1 MSQQIE
7 LTPTLPSSVT
17 LQRIGWQLVLLS
29 AMVLVAIFAIG
40 NTARLV
46 KSDASLHANAQREPQ
61 SPDPLVSFSEIVL
74 PAAPMPLLSS
84 GYMGIAPS
92 MHMIRLS
99 GTRPLSNIDQLE
111 HPSRRRYGRFDLGLG
126 VVYMVPLALLLI
138 CFILYGQILASGAL
152 DRLMAGKLSLFDLV
166 VEKMA
171 LPLSAWFGVCFLVL
185 LSALYSNGLR
195 LDSNQ
200 SFTRVLLW
208 SSAVFFYSLLWLLL
222 LGHLILRAKDFSG
235 AVLRYA
241 GVFVVACC
249 LLPGLSQSVSQ
260 ALAAPQL
267 RLPMSLDRK
276 AVNLEGAEQRKSKI
290 DAYLQKR
297 NLPAMDWSVPI
308 PPQRLA
314 GLSSI
319 VAEEVF
325 EPKVAAFEAS
335 QIRYGAIADAL
346 AWLSPASLTQMA
358 MDDLAGTGWN
368 RYQSFQDQSVA
379 FYKQWQGYMLP
390 RLLRNQPLDY
400 EALRGA
406 PRFQFVEEADGA
418 VLLRNSVRLLILLV
432 GCGLL
437 MWLLLAEVKGMVPKK
452 ANAAR

>member
-7 LTPTLPSSVT
+7 LTPTLPSSLT
-17 LQRIGWQLVLLS
+17 LQRIAWQLLLLS
-29 AMVLVAIFAIG
+29 VMAMVAIFAIG
-40 NTARLV
+40 NTSRLA

-61 SPDPLVSFSEIVL
+61 SPDPMVSFTEIVL

-84 GYMGIAPS
+84 GYLGIAPS
-92 MHMIRLS
+92 MHLIRLS

-126 VVYMVPLALLLI
+126 VVYMVPLALLFI
-138 CFILYGQILASGAL
+138 CFILYGQIVSSGAIE
-152 DRLMAGKLSLFDLV
+152 RLMAGKLSLFDLV

-171 LPLSAWFGVCFLVL
+171 LPLSGWFGVCFLVL
-185 LSALYSNGLR
+185 LSALYTNGLR

-222 LGHLILRAKDFSG
+222 LGYLILRAKDFSG

-249 LLPGLSQSVSQ
+249 LLPGLSQSVAQ
-260 ALAAPQL
+260 ALAPSQS
-267 RLPMSLDRK
+267 RLTLILERK
-276 AVNLEGAEQRKSKI
+276 AANLEGVEQRKSKI
-290 DAYLQKR
+290 DAYLQKKQ
-297 NLPAMDWSVPI
+297 LPAMDWSVPM
-308 PPQRLA
+308 PPQRLS
-314 GLSSI
+314 GLSAL
-319 VAEEVF
+319 VAEEAL
-325 EPKVAAFEAS
+325 EPTVAAFEAM
-335 QIRYGAIADAL
+335 QIRYGMVADAL
-346 AWLSPASLTQMA
+346 TWLSPASLTQMA

-368 RYQSFQDQSVA
+368 RYQRFQDQSVA
-379 FYKQWQGYMLP
+379 FYNQWRTYMLP

-418 VLLRNSVRLLILLV
+418 VLLRNSIRLLVLLV
-432 GCGLL
+432 ACGVLVWLL
-437 MWLLLAEVKGMVPKK
+437 MAEVKAIVPKK